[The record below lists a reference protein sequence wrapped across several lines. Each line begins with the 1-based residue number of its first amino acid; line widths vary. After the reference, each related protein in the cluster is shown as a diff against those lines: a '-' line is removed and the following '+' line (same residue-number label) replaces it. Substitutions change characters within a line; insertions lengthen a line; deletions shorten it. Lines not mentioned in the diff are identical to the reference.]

1 MKNKQES
8 SVYEGL
14 GEALLILANLQL
26 LMTHLRKEENE

>member
-26 LMTHLRKEENE
+26 LMTHLRKDENE